1 MAPILGTGSNLRRD
15 LYAGGTVAD
24 VPPHRV
30 CGPRLASR
38 PPPGCPPV
46 VQPSPSQ
53 RSEPKAPSTPRQAL
67 SQLAAPH
74 RYRVS
79 LDAEGWPVIP
89 GKLEQIECHDGQALA
104 VYSTRPR
111 IFARLWTVPG
121 VRRWQ
126 VGDQEARGLVPLER
140 LPEVASLIQARRRRR
155 GRPLTSEQALK
166 LRARARIRAT
176 SAGSEPV

>member
-1 MAPILGTGSNLRRD
+1 
-15 LYAGGTVAD
+15 V
-24 VPPHRV
+24 
-30 CGPRLASR
+30 
-38 PPPGCPPV
+38 
-46 VQPSPSQ
+46 
-53 RSEPKAPSTPRQAL
+53 TPRQAL
-67 SQLAAPH
+67 TTLAAPF
-74 RYRVS
+74 RYRVVV
-79 LDAEGWPVIP
+79 DAEGWPVIP
-89 GKLEQIECHDGQALA
+89 GRLGQIECHDGQALA